1 MIQHSHIPKKA
12 LLWLVT
18 AFLLSLPCDGG
29 YISTIIDIDKTNTTT
44 ASSSDDNITQQDDQS
59 DGVFTDMN
67 DLVVI
72 FFFLAAGWLFLA
84 MLYSMFI
91 LFVLRLQSRGQLDIY
106 DPDFGRLMCCNGR
119 ISLNC
124 SCILRRYAI
133 RLELLRTGED
143 PNAPER
149 RIHIM
154 TRGERRA
161 AMEKL
166 LEASTN
172 KTANVD
178 VPIKCIP
185 SIESEEGP
193 LCTICLDF
201 LSLPALQF

>member
-1 MIQHSHIPKKA
+1 MIQQSHIPKTT

-29 YISTIIDIDKTNTTT
+29 YISTNINTDETNTT
-44 ASSSDDNITQQDDQS
+44 ASSDTTQQSGQG
-59 DGVFTDMN
+59 DGVFSDMN
-67 DLVVI
+67 HLVVV
-72 FFFLAAGWLFLA
+72 FFFLAAGWLFIA

-106 DPDFGRLMCCNGR
+106 DPNFGRLMLCNGR

-185 SIESEEGP
+185 SKDSEEGP
-193 LCTICLDF
+193 ICTICLAGYGKSYF
-201 LSLPALQF
+201 GS